1 MKNLGNIA
9 ILISML
15 VILGLDLISPLGVAA
30 GTPYGLVVFAT
41 LWTKRISETYLVAI
55 TGILFTILGFFLSPD
70 IIGTMHAV
78 IINRVLAI
86 VIIIL
91 SAILVIQRKKAD
103 IHIKNLNIQ
112 TITDPLT
119 GVKNRLAFDQ
129 IMEEEIVRD
138 IRYKRNL
145 SLAILDIDFLKN
157 INDTFGHNRGDD
169 IIKNV
174 AHEISCTVR
183 QTDSICRLGGDEFAI
198 IFIETDLEKAKR
210 VGENI
215 CKRISQIHIL
225 GTTKVTVSI
234 GIAKLDTND
243 NKDTLYKRA
252 DEALYLSKKQGRN
265 IVSTVPNITKPSTR
279 TSAKKMPSS

>member
-55 TGILFTILGFFLSPD
+55 AGILFTILGFFLSPD
-70 IIGTMHAV
+70 IISTMHAV

-91 SAILVIQRKKAD
+91 SAILVIQRKKSD
-103 IHIKNLNIQ
+103 IHIEKLNIQ
-112 TITDPLT
+112 TMTDPLT

-129 IMEEEIVRD
+129 IIEEEIVRD

-174 AHEISCTVR
+174 AREISCTVR

-210 VGENI
+210 VGEEI
-215 CKRISQIHIL
+215 CKRISQSHIL

-279 TSAKKMPSS
+279 TSAKKAPSS

>member
-55 TGILFTILGFFLSPD
+55 AGILFTILGFFLSPD
-70 IIGTMHAV
+70 IISTMHAV

-91 SAILVIQRKKAD
+91 SAILVIQRKKSD
-103 IHIKNLNIQ
+103 IHIEKLNIQ
-112 TITDPLT
+112 TMTDPLT

-129 IMEEEIVRD
+129 IIEEEIVRD

-157 INDTFGHNRGDD
+157 INDTFGHNIGDD
-169 IIKNV
+169 IIKKV
-174 AHEISCTVR
+174 AHEIRCAVR

-252 DEALYLSKKQGRN
+252 DEALYLLKKQGRN
-265 IVSTVPNITKPSTR
+265 IVSTVPNITSKVR
-279 TSAKKMPSS
+279 L